1 MITSRRLGLLV
12 VAALVAIALALWLST
27 RPHGERTTE
36 ESRLVLPDLMGLLN
50 SVTELRIAKGDGSRA
65 TLKKGGTDWIVE
77 ERGFPADTSRV
88 RKLLIDLSELAI
100 VEEKTREPENYPQL
114 GVEDVSS
121 PKASGTR
128 IDIVTPAKTLSLIVG
143 KPSGAKSSFVRLAGA
158 PVSLLASP
166 QLVPDADAARWLDKP
181 VIDVA
186 EARVKQVDLQPA
198 SGPAY
203 TVMRGAAQQTD
214 FSVSKLPKGRE
225 LSGPGAANAVAGAL
239 ASLTLDDVRKAGG
252 AGTEPA
258 HATFH
263 TFDGLTVDV
272 MGRKDGDRRFLAL
285 SAQSSAK
292 ETTSEAQALNA
303 RFSGWEIEVPGYKYD
318 ALFRPLEDL
327 LKKPEP
333 PPKKTGGKEKSVT
346 GPGAK
351 KAGAAAQEPEGQG
364 ASAP

>member
-1 MITSRRLGLLV
+1 MITSRRLGLLA
-12 VAALVAIALALWLST
+12 VAALIAIALALWLSGQ
-27 RPHGERTTE
+27 RPVERTTE
-36 ESRLVLPDLMGLLN
+36 SGRLVLPELKSLLN
-50 SVTELRIAKGDGSRA
+50 SVTEVRIAKGDGSRA
-65 TLKKGGTDWIVE
+65 TLRKGGTDWIVE

-88 RKLLIDLSELAI
+88 RKLLLDLSELAV
-100 VEEKTREPENYPQL
+100 VEEKTRDPESYPQL

-128 IDIVTPAKTLSLIVG
+128 IDVVTPGKTLSLIVG
-143 KPSGAKSSFVRLAGA
+143 KPSGGKSSFVRLASA

-166 QLVPDADAARWLDKP
+166 QIMPDADAARWLDKP
-181 VIDVA
+181 VIDIA
-186 EARVKQVDLQPA
+186 EARVKEIELQPA

-203 TVMRGAAQQTD
+203 TVARGSAQQTD

-239 ASLTLDDVRKAGG
+239 ASLTLDDVRKAAG

-272 MGRKDGDRRFLAL
+272 AGRKDGDRRFITL
-285 SAQSSAK
+285 SAQSSTK
-292 ETTSEAQALNA
+292 ETAAEAQAVDA

-333 PPKKTGGKEKSVT
+333 PSKKAGGKDKSAAP
-346 GPGAK
+346 PGAK
-351 KAGAAAQEPEGQG
+351 KAGAAEQKPEDQG